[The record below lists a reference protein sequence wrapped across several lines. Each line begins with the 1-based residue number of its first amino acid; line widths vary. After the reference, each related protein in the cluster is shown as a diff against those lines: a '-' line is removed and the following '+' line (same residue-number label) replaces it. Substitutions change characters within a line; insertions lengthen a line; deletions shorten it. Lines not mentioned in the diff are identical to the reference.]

1 MADITLRG
9 SQGYSPNYVENAF
22 LVWYA
27 NGQPSGSKLIFM
39 LEPDDQG
46 HRPSKASLLNWAV
59 EYGWNERAAELDR
72 RASEKYEAEY
82 VAQKAHMMGRHAKVG
97 RELIEKGWDWVQ
109 NNQIRSAHAAL
120 RAIELGI
127 EIEKD
132 ASNLAALLDT
142 VSKMGDEKLMTK
154 LDMLLAKANFRTTE
168 EDDSDLEEAE
178 IEED

>member
-1 MADITLRG
+1 MADISVRG
-9 SQGYSPNYVENAF
+9 SKGYSPNYIENAF

-27 NGQPSGSKLIFM
+27 NGQPSGSKLILM

-46 HRPSKASLLNWAV
+46 HRPSKASILNWAV
-59 EYGWNERAAELDR
+59 EYGWKERAEKLDR
-72 RASEKYEAEY
+72 RASERYEEEY
-82 VAQKAHMMGRHAKVG
+82 VAQKAQMMARHATVG
-97 RELIEKGWDWVQ
+97 RELIDKGWNWVQ

-154 LDMLLAKANFRTTE
+154 LDTLLAKTNFRATV
-168 EDDSDLEEAE
+168 EDDSDLEESE